1 MGARPSLRTELLFNL
16 AFLAAAALLLGVGTV
31 LLVAALAPDRALPF
45 ILTTVALDVVVF
57 IFFGRYLVSRLVLRP
72 VERLVAVADAVA
84 AGDFA
89 ARAPAAGTRDFQVL
103 AERLNRMTDHL
114 LDAQSQLVRSE
125 KLARS
130 EEHTSELQSRLH
142 LVCRLL
148 LEKKK
153 RT

>member
-72 VERLVAVADAVA
+72 
-84 AGDFA
+84 
-89 ARAPAAGTRDFQVL
+89 
-103 AERLNRMTDHL
+103 
-114 LDAQSQLVRSE
+114 
-125 KLARS
+125 RS
-130 EEHTSELQSRLH
+130 EEHTSELQSH
-142 LVCRLL
+142 SDLVCRLL

-153 RT
+153 KKHKQIQYSSANGNYLHKMSNTRRRCSPR

>member
-84 AGDFA
+84 ARAFA
-89 ARAPAAGTRDFQVL
+89 GPAPAAQTPGLPVPARAL
-103 AERLNRMTDHL
+103 ERHDP
-114 LDAQSQLVRSE
+114 
-125 KLARS
+125 
-130 EEHTSELQSRLH
+130 
-142 LVCRLL
+142 
-148 LEKKK
+148 
-153 RT
+153 

>member
-84 AGDFA
+84 AGAFA
-89 ARAPAAGTRDFQVL
+89 VPGPAAPTPGVPGPAQPV
-103 AERLNRMTDHL
+103 ERHDP
-114 LDAQSQLVRSE
+114 
-125 KLARS
+125 
-130 EEHTSELQSRLH
+130 
-142 LVCRLL
+142 
-148 LEKKK
+148 
-153 RT
+153 